1 MKQRLVQLRMYREQ
15 ENSHLGWPDDTAIL
29 VMRNLDKTILF
40 SDLATELPGPYLL
53 CGSLAGGTLMF
64 RTPENDLIINVLCL
78 S

>member
-1 MKQRLVQLRMYREQ
+1 MRQGQVEQRMYREQ

-40 SDLATELPGPYLL
+40 SDLAIELPGPYLL

-64 RTPENDLIINVLCL
+64 RTPENDPIISVLCL